1 MKKIIA
7 IAALALSLSAC
18 ATTKDVLSPSVP
30 RPAQVGSNTEIV
42 INGQTVGKAP
52 APKMPALPSSLA
64 ERAGPLPPLTDPSV
78 AGQQKDAAETDRRY
92 NAVAHQLNNVL
103 DAWDCVLDALNNEK
117 DAKACFKDKAN

>member
-7 IAALALSLSAC
+7 LIALASLSAC
-18 ATTKDVLSPSVP
+18 ATTPKDVLKLP

-42 INGQTVGKAP
+42 IDGKSVGKAP
-52 APKMPALPSSLA
+52 APKMPALPKTLA
-64 ERAGPLPPLTDPSV
+64 KRAGPLPPLTDPSV
-78 AGQQKDAAETDRRY
+78 AGQQKDAADTDRRY
-92 NAVAHQLNNVL
+92 NDVAHQLNNVL